1 MTWSQDLPMPESRTS
16 GQSHCGGCRQGPV
29 RVACEGSLRRHDI
42 KKAHWEC
49 WSECNLPCA
58 FCFRTTGAPLDT
70 ERAVSLLR
78 ALSAGKIRAVVFAGG
93 DPSLRGDLAEVVAE
107 AISLGLAVQVQT
119 NGQHVTHSFLR
130 VLARCEYVG
139 LSIDGPDEDTHD
151 NFRGKRGNFRHVM
164 ALLRQL
170 DVLGVPVSVRTVVSR
185 ENYRVIPRIAQLI
198 LEHPN
203 VICWKLLEFTAI
215 GKGRVN
221 QDRYAMPTALFEH
234 ALQVTEDA
242 LGGDRGLLEA
252 LRNVDKIGIY
262 MMISPQGFV
271 YGTTEAALMQAGHHH
286 YIGSILSDHLEDL
299 ARWIPFSSGRPDRR
313 TPSDIQFQ
321 GTGHPRYGKPLD

>member
-1 MTWSQDLPMPESRTS
+1 MTESRES
-16 GQSHCGGCRQGPV
+16 ERPYCGGCRQGSV
-29 RVACEGSLRRHDI
+29 MSTCEGSLRRHDI

-70 ERAVSLLR
+70 ERGLFLLR
-78 ALSAGKIRAVVFAGG
+78 ALSAGKVRAVVFAGG
-93 DPSLRGDLAEVVAE
+93 DPSLRGDLAEMVAE

-119 NGQHVTHSFLR
+119 NGQHVTHSFLG
-130 VLARCEYVG
+130 VLGRCEYVG
-139 LSIDGPDEDTHD
+139 LSVDGPDAETHD
-151 NFRGKRGNFRHVM
+151 GFRGKRGNFRHVM
-164 ALLRQL
+164 ALLDQL

-198 LEHPN
+198 MQHRN

-221 QDRYAMPTALFEH
+221 QDRYALPTALFEQTVRI
-234 ALQVTEDA
+234 AQDEI
-242 LGGDRGLLEA
+242 GGEPGLLEV

-271 YGTTEAALMQAGHHH
+271 YGTTETALLQAGHHR

-299 ARWIPFSSGRPDRR
+299 ARSIPFSSSRPDRR
-313 TPSDIQFQ
+313 TQADIQLQ
-321 GTGHPRYGKPLD
+321 ATALPHHGQLLD

>member
-1 MTWSQDLPMPESRTS
+1 MTEAREN
-16 GQSHCGGCRQGPV
+16 GQPYCGGCRAGQVEP
-29 RVACEGSLRRHDI
+29 ACEGSLRRHDI
-42 KKAHWEC
+42 RKAHWEC

-70 ERAVSLLR
+70 DCAVSLLR
-78 ALSAGKIRAVVFAGG
+78 ALSAGKVRAVVFAGG
-93 DPSLRGDLAEVVAE
+93 DPSLRGDLAEIVSE

-119 NGQHVTHSFLR
+119 NGQHVTRSFLG
-130 VLARCEYVG
+130 VLGRCEYVG
-139 LSIDGPDEDTHD
+139 LSIDGPDADTHD
-151 NFRGKRGNFRHVM
+151 SFRGKRGNFRQVM
-164 ALLRQL
+164 ALLGQL

-198 LEHPN
+198 MEHPN

-215 GKGRVN
+215 GQGRVN
-221 QDRYAMPTALFEH
+221 QDRYAMPPALFE
-234 ALQVTEDA
+234 QVVRIAENELD
-242 LGGDRGLLEA
+242 GERGLLEV

-271 YGTTEAALMQAGHHH
+271 YGTTETALMQAGHHH

-299 ARWIPFSSGRPDRR
+299 ARSIPFSSSRPDRR
-313 TPSDIQFQ
+313 TLADIQLQ
-321 GTGHPRYGKPLD
+321 GTGLPRYGKLLD